1 MNDIYESTHYD
12 LSLRGVLMDDTF
24 KIYTANDAI
33 QVTSDV
39 NFDIQGD
46 AKSSL
51 NYFASSIMGGIAHT
65 IINEGKRF
73 HLDIEELEG
82 KIHITLAEPLTILGV
97 KGYEEAPSITTCHI
111 TYYVY
116 ADTDDD
122 TLMSVCHNA
131 LQRSYIYHTLQHAME
146 LTIQFTPLV

>member
-12 LSLRGVLMDDTF
+12 LSLRGVLMDTTF
-24 KIYTANDAI
+24 KVYTANDAI
-33 QVTSDV
+33 PVTSDV

-46 AKSSL
+46 VHSSL
-51 NYFASSIMGGIAHT
+51 NYFASSIIGGIAHT
-65 IINEGKRF
+65 IINEGTRS

-82 KIHITLAEPLTILGV
+82 KIHLTLAEPLTILGV
-97 KGYEEAPSITTCHI
+97 KGYEASPSIDTCRI

-122 TLMSVCHNA
+122 TLTSFCHEA
-131 LQRSYIYHTLQHAME
+131 LQKSYIYHTLQRAMD

>member
-24 KIYTANDAI
+24 KVYTVNDAI

-46 AKSSL
+46 AK
-51 NYFASSIMGGIAHT
+51 GGIAHT

-131 LQRSYIYHTLQHAME
+131 LQKSYIYHTLQRAME

>member
-12 LSLRGVLMDDTF
+12 LSLRGILMDDTF
-24 KIYTANDAI
+24 KVYTANDAI

-65 IINEGKRF
+65 IINEGKRA
-73 HLDIEELEG
+73 HLEIEELEG
-82 KIHITLAEPLTILGV
+82 KIHLTLAEPLTILGV
-97 KGYEEAPSITTCHI
+97 KGYHEPPSIKTCHI

-116 ADTDDD
+116 ADTDNDS
-122 TLMSVCHNA
+122 LIFFCNEA
-131 LQRSYIYHTLQHAME
+131 LKKSYIYHTLQQAME